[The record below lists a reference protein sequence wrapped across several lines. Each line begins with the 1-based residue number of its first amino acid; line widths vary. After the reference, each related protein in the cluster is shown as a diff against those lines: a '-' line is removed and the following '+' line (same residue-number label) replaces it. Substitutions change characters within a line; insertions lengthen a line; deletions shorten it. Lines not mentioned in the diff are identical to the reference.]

1 MKKLLALVCLMFIL
15 VSATDTNKSDSPT
28 MHSLQGTWEL
38 QSFYNY
44 DEQKILDTIST
55 SDGYRQIKM
64 YYNGKIMWT
73 RYVPENSVEWFGYG
87 SYKITENKLIE
98 TLEYGSASMMSAA
111 DTLRVFTFELLL
123 DGDYYSQITLDENGN
138 RTSSENYKR
147 LD

>member
-1 MKKLLALVCLMFIL
+1 MKKLFALVCLMFIL
-15 VSATDTNKSDSPT
+15 VSATDTNKLDSYT
-28 MHSLQGTWEL
+28 MHSLEGTWEL

-44 DEQKILDTIST
+44 DEQKIRDTIPT
-55 SDGYRQIKM
+55 SEGYRQIKM

-73 RYVPENSVEWFGYG
+73 RYVPKNSVEWFGYG
-87 SYKITENKLIE
+87 SYKITENELIE

-123 DGDYYSQITLDENGN
+123 DGDHYSQITLDEDGN

>member
-15 VSATDTNKSDSPT
+15 VSATNTNRSDAT
-28 MHSLQGTWEL
+28 AMHSLEGTWEL

-44 DEQKILDTIST
+44 DEQKIRDTVST

-87 SYKITENKLIE
+87 SYKITENRLVE
-98 TLEYGSASMMSAA
+98 TLEYGSASMLSAA

-123 DGDYYSQITLDENGN
+123 DGDYYSQITLDENGD